1 MTCLFFELSLVLLK
15 DEEIAEEQKDAAKRE
30 EALKKLIDAELASE
44 EEDLDNYS
52 IEDRARNP
60 MNGFKQIIFLEN

>member
-1 MTCLFFELSLVLLK
+1 MLPK
-15 DEEIAEEQKDAAKRE
+15 E

-60 MNGFKQIIFLEN
+60 MNAVLNKYFLEN

>member
-1 MTCLFFELSLVLLK
+1 MLPK
-15 DEEIAEEQKDAAKRE
+15 E

-52 IEDRARNP
+52 YRR
-60 MNGFKQIIFLEN
+60 

>member
-1 MTCLFFELSLVLLK
+1 MLPK
-15 DEEIAEEQKDAAKRE
+15 E

-44 EEDLDNYS
+44 EEDLD

-60 MNGFKQIIFLEN
+60 MNAVLNK

>member
-1 MTCLFFELSLVLLK
+1 LPWNYHVTIKRRRNSRGTERCC
-15 DEEIAEEQKDAAKRE
+15 KRE

-60 MNGFKQIIFLEN
+60 MNAVLNK

>member
-1 MTCLFFELSLVLLK
+1 VLLK
-15 DEEIAEEQKDAAKRE
+15 KRKEEEQKDAAKE

-60 MNGFKQIIFLEN
+60 MNAVLNK

>member
-1 MTCLFFELSLVLLK
+1 VLLK
-15 DEEIAEEQKDAAKRE
+15 RRRNSRGTERCCQKE

-44 EEDLDNYS
+44 EEDLNYS

-60 MNGFKQIIFLEN
+60 MNVVLNK

>member
-1 MTCLFFELSLVLLK
+1 MLPK
-15 DEEIAEEQKDAAKRE
+15 E

-44 EEDLDNYS
+44 EEDLDN

-60 MNGFKQIIFLEN
+60 MNAVLNK

>member
-1 MTCLFFELSLVLLK
+1 LDDLFCPIISVTLK
-15 DEEIAEEQKDAAKRE
+15 RRRNSRGTERCQRE
-30 EALKKLIDAELASE
+30 EALKKLIDAELAS

-60 MNGFKQIIFLEN
+60 MNAVLNK